1 MKAEKIILS
10 LIAVCAGLLVA
21 GIGFYFYQSTKTIS
35 QAPPKNITT
44 IKPPT
49 PTPNANTVLTI
60 LTPIDEEVTDKKTVT
75 VSGNTAKEA
84 IIIISTNTNDEV
96 VTPAQNGNFTTTL
109 SIQDGQNILEITAI
123 FPNGQEVV
131 ETRTITYSAET
142 F

>member
-1 MKAEKIILS
+1 
-10 LIAVCAGLLVA
+10 
-21 GIGFYFYQSTKTIS
+21 
-35 QAPPKNITT
+35 
-44 IKPPT
+44 
-49 PTPNANTVLTI
+49 
-60 LTPIDEEVTDKKTVT
+60 VT

-84 IIIISTNTNDEV
+84 IIIISANTNDEV

>member
-10 LIAVCAGLLVA
+10 LIAVCTGLLVA

-35 QAPPKNITT
+35 QAPPKNITS
-44 IKPPT
+44 IKTPT
-49 PTPNANTVLTI
+49 PTPNAKTVLTI
-60 LTPIDEEVTDKKTVT
+60 FTPIDEEVTDKKTVT

-84 IIIISTNTNDEV
+84 IIIISANTNDEV